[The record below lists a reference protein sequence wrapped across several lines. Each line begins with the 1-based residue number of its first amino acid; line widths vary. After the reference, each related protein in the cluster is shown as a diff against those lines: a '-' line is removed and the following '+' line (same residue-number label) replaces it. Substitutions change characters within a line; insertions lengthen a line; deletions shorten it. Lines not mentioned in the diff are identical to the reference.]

1 MIMLVENDVYEL
13 PLAVEDNMSRMCN
26 LLNKTNLCD
35 VNKYK
40 LSKAI
45 KRGSIVRLN
54 DGRFGRF
61 IKIEKEE

>member
-13 PLAVEDNMSRMCN
+13 PLAVEDNMARMCN
-26 LLNKTNLCD
+26 LLNKTNLC
-35 VNKYK
+35 NMSKYK

-45 KRGSIVRLN
+45 KRGSVTQLN

-61 IKIEKEE
+61 IKISEEG